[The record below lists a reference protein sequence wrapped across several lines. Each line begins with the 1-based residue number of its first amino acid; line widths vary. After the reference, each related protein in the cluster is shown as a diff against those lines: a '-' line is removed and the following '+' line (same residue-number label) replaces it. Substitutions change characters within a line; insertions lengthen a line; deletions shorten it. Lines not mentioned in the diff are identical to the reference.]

1 MRNRNIIKILRV
13 SLVLLALL
21 GISFSIA
28 VLLDYSKVVN
38 YYDLLDYGSIATV
51 IAIWSVVRIIYLA
64 FLTYD
69 LITRKT
75 IMVNNA
81 IFGIMLSAMTIIE
94 SSLNK
99 THQFGLFV
107 PKLII
112 EILFEILLLV
122 LVLMIRAN
130 SYTYLIKRKKKKEDE
145 YE

>member
-1 MRNRNIIKILRV
+1 MSNRIIIKILRV

-28 VLLDYSKVVN
+28 VLLNYSKVVN
-38 YYDLLDYGSIATV
+38 DYGSIATV
-51 IAIWSVVRIIYLA
+51 IAIWSIARIIYLS

-75 IMVNNA
+75 SMVNNA
-81 IFGIMLSAMTIIE
+81 IFGIMLSAMTLIE

-130 SYTYLIKRKKKKEDE
+130 SYTYLIKRKNKEEDE

>member
-1 MRNRNIIKILRV
+1 MSNRIIIKILRV

-28 VLLDYSKVVN
+28 VLLNYSKVVN
-38 YYDLLDYGSIATV
+38 DYGSIATV
-51 IAIWSVVRIIYLA
+51 IAIWSVARIIYLS
-64 FLTYD
+64 FFTYD

-75 IMVNNA
+75 NMVNNA
-81 IFGIMLSAMTIIE
+81 IFGIMLSAMTLIE

-99 THQFGLFV
+99 AHQLWLFT

-130 SYTYLIKRKKKKEDE
+130 SYTYFIKKKKEKEDE

>member
-1 MRNRNIIKILRV
+1 MSNRIIIKILRV

-28 VLLDYSKVVN
+28 VLLNYSKVVN
-38 YYDLLDYGSIATV
+38 DYGSIATV
-51 IAIWSVVRIIYLA
+51 IAIWSVARIIYLS
-64 FLTYD
+64 FFTYD
-69 LITRKT
+69 LITKKT
-75 IMVNNA
+75 NMLNNA
-81 IFGIMLSAMTIIE
+81 IFGIMLSAMTLIE

-99 THQFGLFV
+99 AHQFEIFI

-122 LVLMIRAN
+122 LVLVIRAN

>member
-1 MRNRNIIKILRV
+1 MSNRIIIKILRV

-28 VLLDYSKVVN
+28 VLLNYSKVVSGF
-38 YYDLLDYGSIATV
+38 GSIATV
-51 IAIWSVVRIIYLA
+51 IAIWSVVRIIYLS
-64 FLTYD
+64 FFTYD

-75 IMVNNA
+75 SMVNNA
-81 IFGIMLSAMTIIE
+81 IFGIMLSAMTLIE

-99 THQFGLFV
+99 THQFELFV

-122 LVLMIRAN
+122 LVFMIRAN
-130 SYTYLIKRKKKKEDE
+130 SYTYLIKRKNKEEDE